1 MTTPR
6 EDLRQRVQ
14 LEQQLIARLRTATL
28 RFSDA
33 QTERIWAIASAHQAG
48 LSIRK
53 IAGATGLSS
62 SRIHQLLNAPEAQ
75 EIPSWLSQL
84 RPSNPDSGG
93 KEAAEGAEPE
103 TKIQSHLAR
112 EVEVLRRCID
122 WLQRLE
128 RGETVV
134 VNLRPDT
141 EVETEFVSFDRLRV
155 VRVLERIA
163 ADLDHLSRR
172 PNEAHADKE
181 STPQDAQARHRHE
194 LAEPP
199 REPKKLSHQEQRKAL
214 RAALGLPPP

>member
-1 MTTPR
+1 VTTPR

-84 RPSNPDSGG
+84 RPSNPGSGG

-141 EVETEFVSFDRLRV
+141 EVETEFRECRPVAGGARPGTN
-155 VRVLERIA
+155 
-163 ADLDHLSRR
+163 RR
-172 PNEAHADKE
+172 R
-181 STPQDAQARHRHE
+181 SGSPQPT
-194 LAEPP
+194 AE
-199 REPKKLSHQEQRKAL
+199 
-214 RAALGLPPP
+214 

>member
-1 MTTPR
+1 VATPR
-6 EDLRQRVQ
+6 EDLRQRVR
-14 LEQQLIARLRTATL
+14 LEQQLIARLRTANL

-75 EIPSWLSQL
+75 EIPVWLSQL
-84 RPSNPDSGG
+84 RPSNAEAGG
-93 KEAAEGAEPE
+93 TETAEGPEPE
-103 TKIQSHLAR
+103 TTIRSRLAR
-112 EVEVLRRCID
+112 ELEVLRRCID

-141 EVETEFVSFDRLRV
+141 EVDTEFVSFDRLRV
-155 VRVLERIA
+155 LRVQERIA
-163 ADLDHLSRR
+163 ADLDSLSLV
-172 PNEAHADKE
+172 PNDPHADKE
-181 STPQDAQARHRHE
+181 SNHHDPRARHRHE

-199 REPKKLSHQEQRKAL
+199 QEPKKLSHQEQRRAL
-214 RAALGLPPP
+214 RAALGLPPL

>member
-1 MTTPR
+1 MATPR

-14 LEQQLIARLRTATL
+14 LERQLIARVRTASV

-33 QTERIWAIASAHQAG
+33 QTERIWAIVSAHQAG

-53 IAGATGLSS
+53 IADASGLSS
-62 SRIHQLLNAPEAQ
+62 SRIHQLLNASEAH
-75 EIPSWLSQL
+75 EIPVWLSDL
-84 RPSNPDSGG
+84 RSSNAGSDG
-93 KEAAEGAEPE
+93 KETAEGPEPQ
-103 TKIQSHLAR
+103 TKIRTCLAR
-112 EVEVLRRCID
+112 EVEVLRRCMD

-163 ADLDHLSRR
+163 ADLDDLIPLMQS
-172 PNEAHADKE
+172 A
-181 STPQDAQARHRHE
+181 
-194 LAEPP
+194 
-199 REPKKLSHQEQRKAL
+199 
-214 RAALGLPPP
+214 